1 MTSYAHRGARAEA
14 GVEEEG
20 GSAASRKRR
29 QRREGT
35 DAAAATAAA
44 SNASNPAYAC
54 IVTLPSATRCIFFA
68 DFSAVAAS
76 TATALYGCSSGAL
89 SGTIFSQ

>member
-1 MTSYAHRGARAEA
+1 MQ
-14 GVEEEG
+14 EEG

-44 SNASNPAYAC
+44 SNASNPAYVC
-54 IVTLPSATRCIFFA
+54 IGTLPSATRCSLFA
-68 DFSAVAAS
+68 VFSAAAAS
-76 TATALYGCSSGAL
+76 TATALYGRSSGVL
-89 SGTIFSQ
+89 SGTPFSQ